1 MMHLAERTQPRHDAP
16 DFPHVEEIS
25 ATVDYPESEESVL
38 QRLSAPFSY
47 LPDHER
53 QVLKRA
59 ARTATRRMRAWIFDE
74 PEVENA
80 KKRLGV
86 YRGKKGTTCPCS
98 RTVRLAEFRGEYTT
112 LLAESCVLQHRIAQT
127 LAAQNPLTGQTSYVR
142 SVRDAMQRH
151 DRDTLLRRA
160 LELFEETSAH
170 EQRRFAL
177 GSSLK
182 DLVQRELSHY
192 PVESHQ
198 LLLTSSRGDFWS
210 RYERDLLAYVEHPT
224 PAGEARLTALYF
236 DGDDAQLAREV
247 QRVQSLTPDA
257 ARNRRQAHNEQQERL
272 ARARIHKGYARLGD
286 LRLLRQGSSADAK
299 ANIAH
304 IDQLL
309 WVDNVLE
316 KFIDHKHL
324 LHHDLFLRLHLVRL
338 AVAVV
343 LRARGILPHE
353 VTDRAIRDVASD
365 LLGDATAEFVDPAK
379 LQAQEADLTQLTAWF
394 GEAARAFTQPDTKL
408 FRRLNA
414 VLWEQSGSRRRSSR
428 PAPRMDEA
436 VWVAA

>member
-1 MMHLAERTQPRHDAP
+1 MMHLTERPQPRHDAP
-16 DFPHVEEIS
+16 DFPHVEEIR
-25 ATVDYPESEESVL
+25 ATVDHPESEEAVL

-53 QVLKRA
+53 QVLKHA

-74 PEVENA
+74 PEVENT

-86 YRGKKGTTCPCS
+86 YRGKKGTDCPCS
-98 RTVRLAEFRGEYTT
+98 SVRLSEFRSEYTT
-112 LLAESCVLQHRIAQT
+112 LLAESCVLQHRIAET
-127 LAAQNPLTGQTSYVR
+127 LAVQNPLTGQTSYVR
-142 SVRDAMQRH
+142 SVRDAMQRQ

-182 DLVQRELSHY
+182 DLVQRQLSHY

-210 RYERDLLAYVEHPT
+210 RYERDLLAYVELPT
-224 PAGEARLTALYF
+224 LAGKERLTALYF
-236 DGDDAQLAREV
+236 DGDEAQLEREV
-247 QRVQSLTPDA
+247 HRVGSLTPDA
-257 ARNRRQAHNEQQERL
+257 ARDRRRAHSEQQERL

-286 LRLLRQGSSADAK
+286 MRLLRPGSSADAK

-324 LHHDLFLRLHLVRL
+324 LHHELFLRLHLVRL

-353 VTDRAIRDVASD
+353 VTDQAIRDVAND
-365 LLGDATAEFVDPAK
+365 LLGDVAAEFVDPAK
-379 LQAQEADLTQLTAWF
+379 LQAREADIAQLIVWF
-394 GEAARAFTQPDTKL
+394 GEAARAFAQPDTKL

-428 PAPRMDEA
+428 PAPRMGEA